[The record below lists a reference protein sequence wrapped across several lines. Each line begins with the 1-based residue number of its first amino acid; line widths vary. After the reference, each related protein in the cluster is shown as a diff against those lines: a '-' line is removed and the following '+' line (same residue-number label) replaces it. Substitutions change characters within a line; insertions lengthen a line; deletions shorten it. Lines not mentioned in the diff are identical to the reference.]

1 MKRRI
6 RITSIRREP
15 IDTTLLAQV
24 LIELV
29 MYKRD
34 QERLK
39 AQLTQQAKMDSQDD
53 HHEPT

>member
-1 MKRRI
+1 MKQRI

-15 IDTTLLAQV
+15 IDPTLLAQV

-29 MYKRD
+29 LFRRE

-39 AQLTQQAKMDSQDD
+39 AAQAEQAQPPKEDLRR
-53 HHEPT
+53 EPS

>member
-29 MYKRD
+29 MYRRE
-34 QERLK
+34 QE
-39 AQLTQQAKMDSQDD
+39 QLRAGQARETEEKNSGSA
-53 HHEPT
+53 

>member
-39 AQLTQQAKMDSQDD
+39 AQLTQQPKQTGEDD

>member
-1 MKRRI
+1 MKQRI
-6 RITSIRREP
+6 RITSIRRDP

-29 MYKRD
+29 MHRRE

-39 AQLTQQAKMDSQDD
+39 AQLAKREDEDG
-53 HHEPT
+53 HREPA